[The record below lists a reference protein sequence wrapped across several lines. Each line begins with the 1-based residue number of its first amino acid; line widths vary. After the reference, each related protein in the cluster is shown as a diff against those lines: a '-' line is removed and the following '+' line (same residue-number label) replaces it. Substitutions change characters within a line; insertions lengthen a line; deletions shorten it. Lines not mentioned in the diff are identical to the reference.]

1 MYVMDETELP
11 LSALPIAEFRAHL
24 RLGTGFAEDS
34 LQDSVLEGFLRAAL
48 AAVVVS
54 VAAALAAR
62 VGSSIAFH
70 RAM

>member
-48 AAVVVS
+48 AAVEGRCGKV
-54 VAAALAAR
+54 LIAR
-62 VGSSIAFH
+62 VITW
-70 RAM
+70 R